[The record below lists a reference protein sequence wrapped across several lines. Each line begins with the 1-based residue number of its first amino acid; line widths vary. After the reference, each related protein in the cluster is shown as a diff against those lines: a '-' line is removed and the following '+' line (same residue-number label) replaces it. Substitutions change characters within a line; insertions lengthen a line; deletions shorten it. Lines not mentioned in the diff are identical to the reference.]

1 MNNEYSAVRGQSKV
15 LILSLFILLCII
27 PAVSAKPLL
36 PHPAA
41 TAANCQTAK
50 CHLGLTTHPSA
61 SKCLACHSLKAA
73 GHPDKKQKST
83 LKAYNCLKC
92 HKTTVDYGYLH
103 APVAA
108 GDCLSC
114 HNPHASKNSMY
125 IDRQG
130 AKIICY
136 KCHSS
141 VVRKT
146 DTVLHG
152 PVKNDKCQLCH
163 TPHGSYFPNLLKGE
177 YSTKYFNDY
186 TADTYKFCFR
196 CHKIDLLLY
205 PTTSYNT
212 NFRDGKK
219 NLHYLHTHRP
229 RGIACKL
236 CHRVHASRQPEL
248 MADKVKFGDWQMPIN
263 FTITKN
269 GGRCLPGCH
278 AARSYNRT
286 IKYKR

>member
-1 MNNEYSAVRGQSKV
+1 MNNEHSACWGQNKIS
-15 LILSLFILLCII
+15 ILTLFILLCVI
-27 PAVSAKPLL
+27 PAVSAQPLL
-36 PHPAA
+36 LHSAA
-41 TAANCQTAK
+41 KAASCQTAK
-50 CHLGLTTHPSA
+50 CHAGLTTHPSA
-61 SKCLACHSLKAA
+61 SKCLACHALKIS
-73 GHPDKKQKST
+73 GHRDKKQKNS
-83 LKAYNCLKC
+83 LKMYNCLKC
-92 HKTTVDYGYLH
+92 HKTTVDYDYLH

-108 GDCLSC
+108 GDCLTC
-114 HNPHASKNSMY
+114 HNPHASRASMY
-125 IDRQG
+125 IDRRG
-130 AKIICY
+130 GKIICY

-146 DTVLHG
+146 DTMLHG
-152 PVKNDKCQLCH
+152 PVKNGKCQLCH
-163 TPHGSYFPNLLKGE
+163 TPHGSFFPNLLKDK
-177 YSTKYFNDY
+177 YSTDFFNDY
-186 TADTYKFCFR
+186 KPDTYKFCFR

-219 NLHYLHTHRP
+219 NLHYLHIHRP
-229 RGIACKL
+229 KGIACKL

-248 MADKVKFGDWQMPIN
+248 MADKVQFGGWQMPIN

-278 AARSYNRT
+278 AARSYDRT

>member
-1 MNNEYSAVRGQSKV
+1 MNNEHSANRGQSKI
-15 LILSLFILLCII
+15 LILTLFVLLGVI
-27 PAVSAKPLL
+27 PAVSAQPLF
-36 PHPAA
+36 PHSAA
-41 TAANCQTAK
+41 KTTSCQTAE
-50 CHLGLTTHPSA
+50 CHSGLTTHPPA
-61 SKCLACHSLKAA
+61 STCLACHALKNSA
-73 GHPDKKQKST
+73 HPGKNQRST

-92 HKTTVDYGYLH
+92 HKTTVDYDYLH

-108 GDCLSC
+108 GDCLTC
-114 HNPHASKNSMY
+114 HNPHASRDSMY
-125 IDRQG
+125 IDRLG

-146 DTVLHG
+146 DTMLHG
-152 PVKNDKCQLCH
+152 PVKDDKCQLCH
-163 TPHGSYFPNLLKGE
+163 TPHGSFFPNLLKDK
-177 YSTKYFNDY
+177 YSTKFFNDY
-186 TADTYKFCFR
+186 KPDTYQFCFR

-229 RGIACKL
+229 KGIACKL

-248 MADKVKFGDWQMPIN
+248 MADKVQFGDWQMPIN

-278 AARSYNRT
+278 AAKSYDRT